1 VVSKGGS
8 TDPSKIESILKW
20 PQLTDIKQL
29 HSFMGLVGYYR
40 KFIQNFVV
48 IARPLYDILKK
59 RVLRLDRV
67 PYHNL
72 LNFEVCPYGSPG
84 VGVA

>member
-1 VVSKGGS
+1 
-8 TDPSKIESILKW
+8 
-20 PQLTDIKQL
+20 
-29 HSFMGLVGYYR
+29 MGLVGYYR